1 MPGGIR
7 RTVAARPKQQPER
20 DRACRPRR
28 LSVDTAPAAAWRTSK
43 AAVKLTA
50 LLQPGITGR
59 LALAPS
65 DRPAVGHPPSAG
77 VGPHRVLAAAELPE
91 DASTPNRAHCRC
103 QLASTSGFHHSGAS
117 LPTGRHAVASIHL
130 SDSIPWPRGVQCRR
144 DATAVGM
151 TLGRRRAFTHG
162 YTRRRL
168 TAQHAQRTLPMPEGG
183 RYTHGEGAVVE
194 TTDARTAR
202 TEGTPMTRV
211 VFRGNADPSPPRR
224 ARGGTASKLR
234 PTAAEVPIPAITH
247 NERPHDA

>member
-1 MPGGIR
+1 MKR
-7 RTVAARPKQQPER
+7 RSPSATGRTARLTRSPLGR
-20 DRACRPRR
+20 DRTRDDTLRR
-28 LSVDTAPAAAWRTSK
+28 RSPLDIR
-43 AAVKLTA
+43 
-50 LLQPGITGR
+50 
-59 LALAPS
+59 S
-65 DRPAVGHPPSAG
+65 DRERSRISKMMVYKAMS
-77 VGPHRVLAAAELPE
+77 E
-91 DASTPNRAHCRC
+91 AS
-103 QLASTSGFHHSGAS
+103 G
-117 LPTGRHAVASIHL
+117 
-130 SDSIPWPRGVQCRR
+130 D
-144 DATAVGM
+144 